1 MSSLLRSIAGTSL
14 KRGAQMHGYAVS
26 LDGNFYRPWG
36 LPKYYLFKVIQVK
49 KFKIHKTQK
58 ICQSGKPQVIKKMF
72 AILILI
78 FSFFRKVA
86 NKQISISLAFKAS
99 LRCVGAGFVSVCR
112 ICGSTDHSRRKIC
125 CCIS

>member
-1 MSSLLRSIAGTSL
+1 MSSSLRSTAGTSL
-14 KRGAQMHGYAVS
+14 KRGAQVHGHTVS
-26 LDGNFYRPWG
+26 IDGNFYRPWG
-36 LPKYYLFKVIQVK
+36 LPKYSIFKIIQVK

-58 ICQSGKPQVIKKMF
+58 FCQSGKPQVIKNVF

-78 FSFFRKVA
+78 FFSFRKVA